1 MDNKLLS
8 VKEMIKDACENTGLD
23 FDRLWCGEN
32 SQSFSLS
39 AVMTE
44 DQIRQADIHP
54 ETKQARK
61 AQWELMSI
69 IFQKYMDSYPANAV
83 FKQKLYEDLMNCLQ
97 YVLDVYALVSSDK
110 LKTALSKANSDAAEW
125 KRQFRE
131 KQTEAERAEAER
143 AEREKAVED
152 ELRTLRRDKTVSGYQ
167 AQCLALGYTQELAL
181 RAAEAM
187 ADNDAAA
194 IMACQ
199 QEFLDAKQKELT
211 EQTAQ
216 ILWLTAY

>member
-1 MDNKLLS
+1 MRIDTTKIEGYAEMSAEEKLKALEEFEIETPAPQDNS
-8 VKEMIKDACENTGLD
+8 EEVT
-23 FDRLWCGEN
+23 
-32 SQSFSLS
+32 
-39 AVMTE
+39 
-44 DQIRQADIHP
+44 
-54 ETKQARK
+54 
-61 AQWELMSI
+61 
-69 IFQKYMDSYPANAV
+69 
-83 FKQKLYEDLMNCLQ
+83 
-97 YVLDVYALVSSDK
+97 K

-131 KQTEAERAEAER
+131 KQTEQERAEAER

-167 AQCLALGYTQELAL
+167 AQCLALGYSQELAL

-199 QEFLDAKQKELT
+199 QEFLDTRTKEIEAAALNKQPGLTSGSPPTAKVAEAEEYNKMRKAWGLPPIKT
-211 EQTAQ
+211 M
-216 ILWLTAY
+216 

>member
-1 MDNKLLS
+1 MRIDTAKIEGYAEMSAEDKLKAL
-8 VKEMIKDACENTGLD
+8 EEYEFEAPAPKD
-23 FDRLWCGEN
+23 
-32 SQSFSLS
+32 
-39 AVMTE
+39 
-44 DQIRQADIHP
+44 
-54 ETKQARK
+54 
-61 AQWELMSI
+61 
-69 IFQKYMDSYPANAV
+69 
-83 FKQKLYEDLMNCLQ
+83 
-97 YVLDVYALVSSDK
+97 SSDEVNK

-167 AQCLALGYTQELAL
+167 AQCLALGYTNELAL

-199 QEFLDAKQKELT
+199 QEFLDAKQKELEAAALNKQPT
-211 EQTAQ
+211 LTTGSPPTAKVAE
-216 ILWLTAY
+216 LDAYNKQRKAWGLPPVKTI

>member
-1 MDNKLLS
+1 MRIDTTKIDGYAEMSAEDKLKALEEFEFEAPAPQDN
-8 VKEMIKDACENTGLD
+8 
-23 FDRLWCGEN
+23 
-32 SQSFSLS
+32 
-39 AVMTE
+39 
-44 DQIRQADIHP
+44 
-54 ETKQARK
+54 
-61 AQWELMSI
+61 
-69 IFQKYMDSYPANAV
+69 
-83 FKQKLYEDLMNCLQ
+83 
-97 YVLDVYALVSSDK
+97 SDEVNR
-110 LKTALSKANSDAAEW
+110 LKTALSKANSDAADW

-131 KQTEAERAEAER
+131 KQTEEERKEAER

-199 QEFLDAKQKELT
+199 QEFLDAKQKELEAAALNKQPT
-211 EQTAQ
+211 LTTGSPPTAKQ
-216 ILWLTAY
+216 ADVEATNKLRRAMGLPPIK